1 MADGVDDEE
10 FEERVEATFNAI
22 DKNKTG
28 AAPPRLPRCSR
39 ATCPLTGLQSSGHG

>member
-39 ATCPLTGLQSSGHG
+39 ASHAH